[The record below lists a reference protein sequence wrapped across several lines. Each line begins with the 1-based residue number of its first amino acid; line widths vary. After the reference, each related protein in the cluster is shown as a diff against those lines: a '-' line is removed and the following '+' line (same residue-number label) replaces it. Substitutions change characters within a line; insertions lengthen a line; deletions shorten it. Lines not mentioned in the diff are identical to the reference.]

1 MPIVIKSEFPGE
13 PLMTM
18 KLSIIFC
25 LAALSTAAAVAQ
37 TKVVSNA
44 DLASYKT
51 ERLNAER
58 ELRENYERLG
68 FVSPQEM
75 AKREAE
81 SREQMFDLS
90 AKLRRDRLEREA
102 RLAEEQRR
110 AATLVVPVYQTP
122 QTTETLIVGGYWY
135 PRNNWRRPFPWRYQQ
150 PGYFAGGQFWPTGP
164 RTPSAP
170 MFAPKRKR

>member
-1 MPIVIKSEFPGE
+1 
-13 PLMTM
+13 MTK

-25 LAALSTAAAVAQ
+25 LAAITASAAIAQ
-37 TKVVSNA
+37 TKVVTNA
-44 DLASYKT
+44 DLANYRT
-51 ERLNAER
+51 ERLRAER
-58 ELRENYERLG
+58 ELRENYARLG
-68 FVSPQEM
+68 FASPEEM

-102 RLAEEQRR
+102 RRAEEQQR
-110 AATLVVPVYQTP
+110 AAPLVVPIFQAP
-122 QTTETLIVGGYWY
+122 QTTETMIVGGYWY
-135 PRNNWRRPFPWRYQQ
+135 PINNWRRPFPWRYQQ